1 MLFRKTCNKL
11 TKFTAHRSVK
21 QDHTINL
28 GSVFVSD
35 NPMPILSVEQFSHL
49 FLQLLSSRRGKNYTE
64 NTPNT
69 CKRKSIKSAK
79 FLLHTTSIKL
89 LKF

>member
-21 QDHTINL
+21 QDLTINL

-35 NPMPILSVEQFSHL
+35 NPMSILSVEQFSYL
-49 FLQLLSSRRGKNYTE
+49 FLQILSPRTGK
-64 NTPNT
+64 
-69 CKRKSIKSAK
+69 KK
-79 FLLHTTSIKL
+79 LHREHSKYL
-89 LKF
+89 